1 MKTTRI
7 HLKIILKASAHAG
20 RPQKASSILG
30 VLGSTSATVLRAL
43 SKTVRM
49 FKQCRHV
56 MIIKFVEL
64 SHAAV
69 P

>member
-1 MKTTRI
+1 METTRI

-20 RPQKASSILG
+20 RLQKATIILG
-30 VLGSTSATVLRAL
+30 VLGNTSATVLRAL

-49 FKQCRHV
+49 FKRCRHV
-56 MIIKFVEL
+56 IIIKSVDL
-64 SHAAV
+64 SHATV